1 MKLTFIL
8 KNGEEREV
16 SFSEGET
23 ILRVAE
29 QNDIPLH
36 GACEGFGVCGGCHVI
51 IENLYDKLPDI
62 SDVENDG
69 LDKAKNV
76 KLRSR
81 LACQIILNSS
91 LDGLRVRLV

>member
-1 MKLTFIL
+1 MKLIFIL
-8 KNGEEREV
+8 KTGEEKEV
-16 SFSEGET
+16 DFSEGET
-23 ILRVAE
+23 LLHVAE
-29 QNDIPLH
+29 QNSIPLY
-36 GACEGFGVCGGCHVI
+36 GACEGFGVCGGCHVV
-51 IENLYDKLPDI
+51 IENLGDRLPDI

-76 KLRSR
+76 TLRSR